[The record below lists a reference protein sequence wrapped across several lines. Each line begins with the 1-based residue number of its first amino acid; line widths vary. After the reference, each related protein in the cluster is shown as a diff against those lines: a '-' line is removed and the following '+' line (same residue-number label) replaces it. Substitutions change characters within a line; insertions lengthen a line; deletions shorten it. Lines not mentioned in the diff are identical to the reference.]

1 MPDRRDRTPI
11 PGRMMSAS
19 DRDLAALKRR
29 RQQLDDGTVTGEIT
43 VGDEEEITRP
53 TDIALERYENDPAF
67 RLLWDRVSKIKN
79 EERQALKTLGNT
91 TLEVHQQQQSDPGL
105 EIRVARLEST
115 LAVAKWLIGFLIA
128 AVLGSVVLLATKIF
142 TWGVGTGEIEIRL
155 RHIERDMETYHPRKG
170 QTP

>member
-1 MPDRRDRTPI
+1 
-11 PGRMMSAS
+11 MMSAS

-29 RQQLDDGTVTGEIT
+29 RQQHDDGTVTGEI
-43 VGDEEEITRP
+43 VVDDGEEVTRP
-53 TDIALERYENDPAF
+53 TDVALERYESDPAY

-91 TLEVHQQQQSDPGL
+91 TLEVHQQQQATDPGDL
-105 EIRVARLEST
+105 SLRVAKIEST

-142 TWGVGTGEIEIRL
+142 TWGVGTGEMEIRL
-155 RHIERDMETYHPRKG
+155 RHLERDVYKKG
-170 QTP
+170 EPTP